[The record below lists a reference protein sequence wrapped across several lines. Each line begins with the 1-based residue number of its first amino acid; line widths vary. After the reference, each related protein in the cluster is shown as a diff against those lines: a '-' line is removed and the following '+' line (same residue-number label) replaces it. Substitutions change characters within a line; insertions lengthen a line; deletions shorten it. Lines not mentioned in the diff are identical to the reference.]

1 MAQGVLVFVEV
12 AQGGLAAI
20 AKEMLGA
27 GRRLADALGEPLMA
41 AVLGNRVQEAAQEAV
56 YHGADSGVADAP
68 ALGIM
73 RRYRTAW

>member
-1 MAQGVLVFVEV
+1 
-12 AQGGLAAI
+12 
-20 AKEMLGA
+20 
-27 GRRLADALGEPLMA
+27 LGEPLMA